1 MNLQTKLT
9 FIAMLFCCL
18 AITAQETLTVS
29 GTVLAQ
35 EDNLPIPGANIVI
48 FGTIK
53 GTSTD
58 FDGKFSLKVK
68 KGEVLQIS
76 SIGYKNRLITVE
88 NDKPL
93 TIVLQQESNVLNE
106 VVVVGYGSQ
115 KKSNVTGAVSK
126 LVNKDLEQ
134 IGVARVD
141 DALVGQVSGV
151 NIQAT
156 EGEAGS
162 APTIRIRGTGS
173 ISGVS
178 DPLIVVD
185 GLVVDNE
192 FLGSLDMSDVASFD
206 VLKDAASTAIYGSRG
221 GNGVIQII
229 TKSGKE
235 GKTRFSYNTFTGL
248 KEARR
253 SDAYTFSV
261 ARTAQA
267 ELAFNGTLSDRT
279 RYKQLIGTDR
289 SWQDVIFDGGTITNH
304 SFSVRGGTKKTKFSA
319 SLGFLKDE
327 GVLLTDNFKRYNLKL
342 KVDSK
347 LSKKFKVGFS
357 LTPTLTERRRFDG
370 SVHDILRQPSWLPLF
385 IDENN
390 IQYVNRLRDNGRWD
404 NVQIGDYA
412 VQRMFDD
419 YDLATGQPIATGGTD
434 ISNSSNTNPA
444 AKVLER
450 NRTEERFRLFGSVY
464 LNYKIIDD
472 LEFRTSF
479 SGDFEQRNGFRYSGV
494 EANRNGADAA
504 FLTTSDLNRIHL
516 VSDNY
521 FTYNHVFNEKHSLNA
536 VAGFSTETFDTKT
549 KSITGTG
556 FTSDLSQ
563 TLDAATN
570 ISDKT
575 SLQYETTFMSFFG
588 RVNYAFDDKYLVSLS
603 FRRDGSSIFGPDS
616 KFGDFPAASVGWIIS
631 NEKFLEDSD
640 FLSNLKFRASYGLS
654 GNNRLNT
661 GDVLIDT
668 YPSIAL
674 LQATSTIL
682 DNNVIAAF
690 DPLNLPNPDLQWEQS
705 REVNLGIDFG
715 FFNNR
720 IRGAVDVYQR
730 NNDKQLLFNPVS
742 VTTGFAQAL
751 VNLGEV
757 ENRGIE
763 LEFQTR
769 NIVTEDFS
777 WSSTI
782 LASMNENE
790 LINFGDSDGQIL
802 NVDSKRAAEWIN
814 SVGNPV
820 ASFYGWVV
828 DREIPLEFIND
839 PFHPVGGE
847 AQDVYVKDLN
857 GDGLIDD
864 DDKTILGDP
873 YPDLVWSFSNSFRY
887 KNLDISFMWQGS
899 HGAEVRNMGDQYLFN
914 HFNSS
919 QDFDPATTPDQ
930 GFIKQKIFT
939 NSIIQ
944 DASYISLRNV
954 NIGYNFSNDLP
965 ETFEFFTKARVY
977 VTGQNLLYFTADD
990 YTGFNPEFVERT
1002 GPLTFGYQRAGS
1014 PIART
1019 ISLGL
1024 NLEF

>member
-1 MNLQTKLT
+1 MKLQTRLT
-9 FIAMLFCCL
+9 FIAMLFCWI
-18 AITAQETLTVS
+18 AISAQETFTVS

-35 EDNLPIPGANIVI
+35 EDNQPIPGANVII

-53 GTSTD
+53 GVSTD

-76 SIGYKNRLITVE
+76 SIGFKDRVITIQNNKE
-88 NDKPL
+88 L
-93 TIVLQQESNVLNE
+93 TIVLQPESNVLNE

-151 NIQAT
+151 NIQTT

-192 FLGSLDMSDVASFD
+192 FLGSLDMNDVASFD

-221 GNGVIQII
+221 SNGVIQII

-235 GKTRFSYNTFTGL
+235 GKTKFSYNTFTGL

-253 SDAYTFSV
+253 SDAYTFSL

-267 ELAFNGTLSDRT
+267 ELALNGALSDRT

-319 SLGFLKDE
+319 NLGYVHDE
-327 GVLLTDNFKRYNLKL
+327 GVLITDDFKKYNLKL
-342 KVDSK
+342 KVDTK
-347 LSKKFKVGFS
+347 LSDKFKVGIS
-357 LTPTLTERRRFDG
+357 LTPTFTDRRRFDG
-370 SVHDILRQPSWLPLF
+370 SAHDILRQPSWLPLY

-390 IQYVNRLRDNGRWD
+390 IQFVNRLRDNGRWA

-419 YDLATGQPIATGGTD
+419 YDLVTGQPIATGGTD

-450 NRTEERFRLFGSVY
+450 NRTEERFRLFGSIYV
-464 LNYKIIDD
+464 NYKVTDD

-494 EANRNGADAA
+494 LANRNGADAA
-504 FLTTSDLNRIHL
+504 FLTTSNLNRIHL

-521 FTYNHVFNEKHSLNA
+521 FTYNHVFNEKHNVNA
-536 VAGFSTETFDTKT
+536 VAGFSTETFDTRT
-549 KSITGTG
+549 QSVTGTG
-556 FTSDLSQ
+556 FTSDISQ

-570 ISDKT
+570 ISNKS

-588 RVNYAFDDKYLVSLS
+588 RLNYAFDDKYLVSLS

-616 KFGDFPAASVGWIIS
+616 KFGNFPAASVGWIAS
-631 NEKFLEDSD
+631 NEKFLEESNVI
-640 FLSNLKFRASYGLS
+640 SNLKLRASYGLS

-661 GDVLIDT
+661 GDVLINT

-674 LQATSTIL
+674 LQATSTII
-682 DNNVIAAF
+682 DNNVVSAF

-705 REVNLGIDFG
+705 REINLGLDFG
-715 FFNNR
+715 LFNNR
-720 IRGAVDVYQR
+720 ISGGIDVYKR

-757 ENRGIE
+757 ENKGIE
-763 LEFQTR
+763 LELQTR

-777 WSSTI
+777 WSSTM

-839 PFHPVGGE
+839 PFHPVGAE

-887 KNLDISFMWQGS
+887 KNLDLSFMWQGS

-919 QDFDPATTPDQ
+919 QDFNTATTPDQ
-930 GFIKQKIFT
+930 EFIKQKIFT

-944 DASYISLRNV
+944 DASYIALRNV

-965 ETFEFFTKARVY
+965 ETFEFFSKARVY
-977 VTGQNLLYFTADD
+977 ITGQNLLYFTADN
-990 YTGFNPEFVERT
+990 YTGFNPEFVENT